1 MSKDLWP
8 FLESVYNSKLPI
20 KGCDLKIN
28 NNNGEEVVIFFILV
42 VTEITDIQISTFKKY
57 VS

>member
-28 NNNGEEVVIFFILV
+28 NNNGEEVVIFFIIIV
-42 VTEITDIQISTFKKY
+42 EITNRYTKLKI
-57 VS
+57 